1 MYRLILVT
9 AVVSILISCNHPAN
23 RIQVAGHASMMV
35 VPDMVELSL
44 KAYNVQP
51 AMKDA
56 VKETQLAIRQ
66 ILDVCHKYIKDES
79 RIKVSNVSTNKAYE
93 YVGNREVFKGY
104 SAQQILQVTLTDV
117 SQIEHF
123 TEELLATK
131 IASIYQVTYDHSRA
145 DSIQREVNL
154 MALADA
160 KATAEK
166 MCSTM
171 DVKLGK
177 TIYLSNFQDDN
188 DSYQAS
194 SAANNYELNLYNKS
208 FGGPA
213 FRMTAEILEFRNVA
227 FAGFEIN
234 P

>member
-1 MYRLILVT
+1 MYRLLTLFGSAIF
-9 AVVSILISCNHPAN
+9 ISCNHSVN

-44 KAYNVQP
+44 KAYNVKP

-56 VKETQLAIRQ
+56 VRETQVAISQ
-66 ILDVCHKYIKDES
+66 ILDVCHKYIKDKNN
-79 RIKVSNVSTNKAYE
+79 IKVSNVSTNKAYD
-93 YVGNREVFKGY
+93 YIGNREVFKGY

-123 TEELLATK
+123 TEELLTTK
-131 IASIYQVTYDHSRA
+131 IASVYQITYNHSRA

-166 MCSTM
+166 MCSKM

-177 TIYLSNFQDDN
+177 TIYLSNFQDIN
-188 DSYQAS
+188 DSYQTPS
-194 SAANNYELNLYNKS
+194 SGNVYDLNLFNKS

-213 FRMTAEILEFRNVA
+213 FKMTAEILEFRNVA
-227 FAGFEIN
+227 FAAFEIN